1 VTVQQDLQKA
11 VASAEAAQGSYLSMS
26 TATQDQ
32 TAKQMFQTMSDDVQR
47 HIEQLKGR
55 LSYVETNNPMNQQQG

>member
-26 TATQDQ
+26 NATQDQ

-55 LSYVETNNPMNQQQG
+55 LNYVETNNPMNQQQN